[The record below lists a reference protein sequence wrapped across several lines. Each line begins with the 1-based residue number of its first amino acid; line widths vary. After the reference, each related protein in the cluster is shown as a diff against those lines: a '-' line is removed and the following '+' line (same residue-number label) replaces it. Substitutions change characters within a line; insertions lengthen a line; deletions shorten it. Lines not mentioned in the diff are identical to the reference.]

1 MDDSLARTLRER
13 DELVIWT
20 DDDFEVDPDAKS
32 GWGLSVKNAVGRLRP
47 VVLDPAIVEAQMA
60 KFVKM
65 VGGIFQQANA
75 QVPPESGLSLQ
86 EVELSVKIN
95 GKGQVQLIAGG
106 EAGAEGGITLK
117 FKRISKEN
125 G

>member
-1 MDDSLARTLRER
+1 MDDPLAKTLRER

-20 DDDFEVDPDAKS
+20 DDDFEVDPDAKG
-32 GWGLSVKNAVGRLRP
+32 GWDSVKKAAGRLRP
-47 VVLDPAIVEAQMA
+47 VTLDPVIVEAQMA

-75 QVPPESGLSLQ
+75 QVPPEAGLSLQ
-86 EVELSVKIN
+86 EVELAVKIN

-106 EAGAEGGITLK
+106 EAGAEAGITLK
-117 FKRISKEN
+117 FKRISKGN